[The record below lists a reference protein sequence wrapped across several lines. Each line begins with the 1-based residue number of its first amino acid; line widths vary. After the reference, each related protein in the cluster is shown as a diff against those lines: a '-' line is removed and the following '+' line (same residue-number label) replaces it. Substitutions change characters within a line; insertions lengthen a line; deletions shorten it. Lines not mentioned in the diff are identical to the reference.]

1 MRSDHR
7 SDSRFRGAMGEAS
20 RLLRPNGRSLA
31 DRVSD
36 FAASQPG
43 ATGTTTRSGNGSTYR
58 PSGLPAITAASR
70 EELVSTT
77 ARLYTEIDRL
87 SETMVSMRL
96 AKRGPRF
103 LPASVLLGALLLA
116 CGSSAI
122 RVSSTGACDLSAVP
136 TAPPT
141 LPVVKGLPS
150 PASSEDPAR
159 LIAKAAAR
167 NDAALAAY
175 RASGCDPRSLKQIG
189 VSHVDGP
196 RPLTFEEAVARADT
210 IVVGQVRS
218 LDPLDVWSQGRLP
231 VSTAHVD
238 VAQTLKG
245 TPRRTIDVK
254 QFGGIALQ
262 PEGLGLGHLGAELI
276 LPGDEVVL
284 LLEHRAGAFWA
295 VYPVGAVRLRG
306 SALEPTVAA
315 PYQDLAAG
323 IRTMRRAQLLARIRE
338 LAPAR

>member
-1 MRSDHR
+1 MI
-7 SDSRFRGAMGEAS
+7 MN
-20 RLLRPNGRSLA
+20 L
-31 DRVSD
+31 
-36 FAASQPG
+36 
-43 ATGTTTRSGNGSTYR
+43 TTRG
-58 PSGLPAITAASR
+58 PLFLLAS
-70 EELVSTT
+70 
-77 ARLYTEIDRL
+77 A
-87 SETMVSMRL
+87 M
-96 AKRGPRF
+96 
-103 LPASVLLGALLLA
+103 LGALLLA
-116 CGSSAI
+116 CGSPATQ
-122 RVSSTGACDLSAVP
+122 VSSTGRCDLSAVP

-141 LPVVKGLPS
+141 LPVVKGVPI
-150 PASSEDPAR
+150 PPSSEDPTR
-159 LIAKAAAR
+159 LIAIAAAR

-175 RASGCDPRSLKQIG
+175 RASGCDPRALKQVG
-189 VSHVDGP
+189 LSHLDGP
-196 RPLTFEEAVARADT
+196 PPPTLEDAVARADT

-238 VAQTLKG
+238 IAQTLKG

-262 PEGLGLGHLGAELI
+262 PEGLVLGHLGAELI

-284 LLEHRAGAFWA
+284 LLEQRAGAFWA

-323 IRTMRRAQLLARIRE
+323 IRAMTRAQLLARIRE
-338 LAPAR
+338 LAAAR